1 MRLKYFIIIVLSTL
15 AFSSCGSKKKVVQP
29 TKPVVVIVEET
40 PEEQPNVNQEEHV
53 EEIVKANPNLNRYT
67 LQYINK
73 FAPIAVSEMH
83 AHKVPA
89 SITLAQGILESGNGR
104 SDLATR
110 SNNHFGIKC
119 HRGWQGQKVLHDDDE
134 KGECFRKYQHP
145 DTSFKDH
152 SLFLAGRK
160 RYASLFTLD
169 PKDYKRWAKGLRKAG
184 YATDRK
190 YPSKLISLIER
201 YKLYEFDYAKPQQ
214 NNTVVEET
222 TEIVKEEPNIV
233 IENTVGNYYQVVK
246 GDTLYSISRKYNTT
260 VEKLKEINGLTS
272 NEISIGQHLLL
283 N

>member
-1 MRLKYFIIIVLSTL
+1 MRLKYLIIIVLSTL
-15 AFSSCGSKKKVVQP
+15 AFTSCGSKKKVVQP

-53 EEIVKANPNLNRYT
+53 EEIIKANPNLNRYT

-190 YPSKLISLIER
+190 YPSKLISIIER
-201 YKLYEFDYAKPQQ
+201 YKLYEFDYAKPQ
-214 NNTVVEET
+214 NNHTIVEDNP
-222 TEIVKEEPNIV
+222 EIVKEEPNIV